1 VATRARLAPLGAFLL
16 LLAVFPYMESWP
28 VFDSFLNS
36 FRTFQG
42 AQFGVWLV
50 ILLGLNLLTGYSG
63 QISLGHG
70 AFVAFGAYA
79 AAIMMTR
86 FGVPL
91 VVAVPA
97 AGLLTGAAGFALGF
111 PALRLTGPYLA
122 IATLAMM
129 VAFPQI
135 LKLNGITEWTGGNHG
150 VAIDTPHAPSLVD
163 GFMSDRQWLYY
174 SCVVPALALLG
185 VASRITRSRIG
196 RALHAL
202 RDTEIGAGQMG
213 INVALYKMLA
223 FGLSAFC
230 AGIGGAL
237 FAFSASFIS
246 PQTFDVTLSITMLV
260 MVVLGGLASTEGTII
275 AAVIMTSR
283 NEIVDGFARIGL
295 LDLPGAFVP
304 GQQQSPDTLRGAVY
318 GLMLI
323 TTLMLVPAGLA
334 GLPRTLREAAFRFPA
349 DPARRLYSRLE
360 QLLPTTAGIKR

>member
-1 VATRARLAPLGAFLL
+1 MVTKLRLAPLAAFLL
-16 LLAVFPYMESWP
+16 LLAVFPYMEGWP
-28 VFDSFLNS
+28 LFDSFLNS

-42 AQFGVWLV
+42 AQFGVWLA

-97 AGLLTGAAGFALGF
+97 AGLLTGVAGFALGY

-150 VAIDTPHAPSLVD
+150 VSLDSPHAPSLVD
-163 GFMSDRQWLYY
+163 GIMTDRQWLYY

-185 VASRITRSRIG
+185 VSSRIMRTRIG

-230 AGIGGAL
+230 AGIGGGL
-237 FAFSASFIS
+237 FVFSASFIS

-275 AAVIMTSR
+275 AAAIMTSR

-295 LDLPGAFVP
+295 LDLPGALVP
-304 GQQQSPDTLRGAVY
+304 GQQQSSETLRGAVY

-323 TTLMLVPAGLA
+323 TTVMLVPQGLA
-334 GLPRTLREAAFRFPA
+334 GLPGALRNASVHLPG
-349 DPARRLYSRLE
+349 RLVARLE
-360 QLLPTTAGIKR
+360 QLLPVASGVKQ

>member
-1 VATRARLAPLGAFLL
+1 VATKLRPGLFAGFLL
-16 LLAVFPYMESWP
+16 LLAAFPYMETWP
-28 VFDSFLNS
+28 LFDAFLS
-36 FRTFQG
+36 PFRTFQG
-42 AQFGVWLV
+42 AQFGVWLT

-97 AGLLTGAAGFALGF
+97 AGLITGMLGFALGV

-150 VAIDTPHAPSLVD
+150 VTLDTPRAPSLLEGLVT
-163 GFMSDRQWLYY
+163 DRQWLYY
-174 SCVVPALALLG
+174 CCIVPAVALLS
-185 VASRITRSRIG
+185 VASRLTHSRIG
-196 RALHAL
+196 RAFRAL
-202 RDTEIGAGQMG
+202 RDTEVGAGQMG
-213 INVALYKMLA
+213 VNVALYKMLA

-237 FAFSASFIS
+237 FVFSASFIS

-260 MVVLGGLASTEGTII
+260 MVVLGGLASIEGTIL

-283 NEIVDGFARIGL
+283 NEIVEGFAGIGL

-318 GLMLI
+318 GLLLI
-323 TTLMLVPAGLA
+323 TTVMLVPTGLV
-334 GLPRTLREAAFRFPA
+334 GLPRAVREASHRLPIRT
-349 DPARRLYSRLE
+349 ARGLLTR
-360 QLLPTTAGIKR
+360 LLPATARISE

>member
-1 VATRARLAPLGAFLL
+1 VLTKLRFAPVAAFLL
-16 LLAVFPYMESWP
+16 LLAVFPYLETWP
-28 VFDSFLNS
+28 VFDTFLNS

-42 AQFGVWLV
+42 AQFGVWLA

-70 AFVAFGAYA
+70 AFVAFGGYA

-91 VVAVPA
+91 VVAVPT
-97 AGLLTGAAGFALGF
+97 AGLVTGALGFALGY

-150 VAIDTPHAPSLVD
+150 VALDTARAPSLLQGLVT
-163 GFMSDRQWLYY
+163 DRQWLYY
-174 SCVVPALALLG
+174 CCIVPAVALLG
-185 VASRITRSRIG
+185 TASRITQSRIG
-196 RALHAL
+196 RALRAV

-213 INVALYKMLA
+213 VNVALYKMLA
-223 FGLSAFC
+223 FALSAFC

-237 FAFSASFIS
+237 FVFSASFIS

-260 MVVLGGLASTEGTII
+260 MVVLGGLASIEGTII
-275 AAVIMTSR
+275 AAAIMTSR
-283 NEIVDGFARIGL
+283 NEIVDGFAGIGL
-295 LDLPGAFVP
+295 LNLPGAVVP
-304 GQQQSPDTLRGAVY
+304 GQQQSPDTLRGALY

-323 TTLMLVPAGLA
+323 TTVMLVPTGLA
-334 GLPRTLREAAFRFPA
+334 GFPRAVREAAFRLPA
-349 DPARRLYSRLE
+349 NPVRRLFARLGE
-360 QLLPTTAGIKR
+360 LLPTNGKD